1 MKHRERQKRPMAYRL
16 LVVPGDNEALRALE
30 GQLGSDVKVL
40 VLSNAND
47 ALWEVRNDPPEAIIS
62 DVDLPG
68 MSGLD
73 LAEIL
78 PNFGVPTKVVLW
90 SREPDP
96 QAQQQATSHGV
107 HHFLSGPISQAEL
120 HNIVY
125 DVLRHAESSS
135 TATPADHLDNLVP
148 ETTTEVPVAPSKPVP
163 ELDNKPVASN
173 ESVSI
178 EDKASVQEPVESKP
192 SSSPQSSRKSGR
204 RSTGP
209 LVLTADNITPVRN
222 RMSELLDDVGAQ
234 CILLTDRAGMVLT
247 EVGKTAELP
256 TIILLPLLST
266 SFSTAGQISQVL
278 QETESSA
285 LYMQEGSHYDL
296 YCFDVLQR
304 YMLVLIFDKAASATK
319 IGTVWVYAKRAIR
332 NMQDMLA

>member
-1 MKHRERQKRPMAYRL
+1 MAYRL

-30 GQLGSDVKVL
+30 EQLGSDVEVL
-40 VLSNAND
+40 VLNNAND

-96 QAQQQATSHGV
+96 QTQQQATIHGV
-107 HHFLSGPISQAEL
+107 HHFLSGPISQTDL
-120 HNIVY
+120 RNIVY
-125 DVLRHAESSS
+125 DVLREAQTPSLSASS
-135 TATPADHLDNLVP
+135 DHLNDVVSAP
-148 ETTTEVPVAPSKPVP
+148 TTEVPAPPPTLTP
-163 ELDNKPVASN
+163 ELDRNPTVSN
-173 ESVSI
+173 EAVPS
-178 EDKASVQEPVESKP
+178 EDKTNTRGTPDSKTP
-192 SSSPQSSRKSGR
+192 WPPQPTRKSTGR
-204 RSTGP
+204 RSTGSI
-209 LVLTADNITPVRN
+209 VLTADNITPIRN

-304 YMLVLIFDKAASATK
+304 YMLVLIFDKVASATK